1 MAEKQAVL
9 AVMDAQCALCARGAR
24 WIARNDPAHQFRIV
38 PVQTPRGHQLMLEN
52 GLDPSNPVSWLV
64 IDAAGAHDGLDALMV
79 AGKHMGGIWRG
90 LAVLRMLPKRLRDAL
105 YRLVARNRYR
115 VFGHADLCGM
125 PDPDVRARL
134 LE

>member
-1 MAEKQAVL
+1 
-9 AVMDAQCALCARGAR
+9 
-24 WIARNDPAHQFRIV
+24 
-38 PVQTPRGHQLMLEN
+38 MLEN